1 MAVAKKQS
9 DVKAAAP
16 RTARVKLTNEEKA
29 AKIKEQ
35 NKIRQR
41 NRRANDTDYCDREKV
56 RRRAAHVAESVEI
69 ATEKERLAA
78 ELLAAETELDRKKR
92 ESKEEKARAKRA
104 DRFFKSW

>member
-29 AKIKEQ
+29 AKFKEQ

-41 NRRANDTDYCDREKV
+41 NRLLQQGEK
-56 RRRAAHVAESVEI
+56 
-69 ATEKERLAA
+69 KERLAA

-92 ESKEEKARAKRA
+92 ESKKEKARAKRA